1 MRCDVIAEGILQAV
15 NQAKLK
21 IPMVVR
27 LQGTNVHEAKA
38 MIRASNLRVFNC
50 DELDQAA
57 AKSVILAKI
66 MELAK
71 SADLEVSINNQ

>member
-15 NQAKLK
+15 SKTGLK

-27 LQGTNVHEAKA
+27 LQGTNVNEAKA
-38 MIRASNLRVFNC
+38 MIRSSNLRVFNC

-57 AKSVILAKI
+57 AKAVILAKI

-71 SADLEVSINNQ
+71 SADLNVSINQ